1 MQDMPVWKL
10 FVITYTKEIIIF
22 GVCFLAVIA
31 LQLFCTAKR
40 RNSGIVSFAT
50 FFANRDG
57 LTGLS
62 NAVEFRRLVRNH
74 LVTVSD
80 LSADALVLIDVDNMC
95 AFNDKNGTAEGDRK
109 LKELSV
115 YIKNSFRNSDIVCRY
130 ESDMFAVYLKNI
142 FSEQMLYKKCT
153 AVLEKNYYIPVSI
166 GATMVNG
173 RENFSETFQRTTEA
187 LQISKKDG
195 KARFTVL

>member
-1 MQDMPVWKL
+1 MNDMPVWKL
-10 FVITYTKEIIIF
+10 FVITYSKELIIF
-22 GVCFLAVIA
+22 GICFLCIIA
-31 LQLFCTAKR
+31 LQIFMLFKH
-40 RNSGIVSFAT
+40 RNIGIITFNKFFAT
-50 FFANRDG
+50 KDG
-57 LTGLS
+57 LTGLPNS
-62 NAVEFRRLVRNH
+62 VEFRRLVRNH

-95 AFNDKNGTAEGDRK
+95 AFNDKNGTAEGDQK
-109 LKELSV
+109 IKELSV
-115 YIKNSFRNSDIVCRY
+115 YIKKSFRSSDIVCRY

-142 FSEQMLYKKCT
+142 LSEKMLYKKCE
-153 AVLEKNYYIPVSI
+153 VFIEKNYYMPVSV

-187 LQISKKDG
+187 LQMSKKEG

>member
-1 MQDMPVWKL
+1 ML
-10 FVITYTKEIIIF
+10 FKHRNIGIITFNKF
-22 GVCFLAVIA
+22 
-31 LQLFCTAKR
+31 
-40 RNSGIVSFAT
+40 FAT
-50 FFANRDG
+50 KDG
-57 LTGLS
+57 LTGLPNS
-62 NAVEFRRLVRNH
+62 VEFRRLVRNH

-95 AFNDKNGTAEGDRK
+95 AFNDKNGTAEGDQK
-109 LKELSV
+109 IKELSV
-115 YIKNSFRNSDIVCRY
+115 YIKKSFRSSDIVCRY

-142 FSEQMLYKKCT
+142 LSEKMLYKKCE
-153 AVLEKNYYIPVSI
+153 VFIEKNYYMPVSV

-187 LQISKKDG
+187 LQMSKKEG

>member
-10 FVITYTKEIIIF
+10 FVLTYTKEIIIF
-22 GVCFLAVIA
+22 GVCFLAIIA
-31 LQLFCTAKR
+31 LQLFCAAKR

-109 LKELSV
+109 LKELSM
-115 YIKNSFRNSDIVCRY
+115 YIKNSFRNSDIVSRY

-142 FSEQMLYKKCT
+142 YSEKMLYKKCT
-153 AVLEKNYYIPVSI
+153 ELLEKNYHIPVSI

-187 LQISKKDG
+187 LAISKKDG
-195 KARFTVL
+195 KGRFTVL

>member
-1 MQDMPVWKL
+1 MNDMPVWKL

-22 GVCFLAVIA
+22 GVCFLAIIA
-31 LQLFCTAKR
+31 LQLFFVVKR

-95 AFNDKNGTAEGDRK
+95 AFNDKNGTAEGDQK
-109 LKELSV
+109 IKELSV
-115 YIKNSFRNSDIVCRY
+115 YIKKSFRSSDIVCRY

-142 FSEQMLYKKCT
+142 LSEKMLYKKCGSFI
-153 AVLEKNYYIPVSI
+153 ANNYYIPVSV

-173 RENFSETFQRTTEA
+173 RENFSETFQRTSEA
-187 LQISKKDG
+187 LAISKKDG
-195 KARFTVL
+195 KGRFTVL

>member
-1 MQDMPVWKL
+1 MNDMPVWKL

-31 LQLFCTAKR
+31 LQLFFAARR

-95 AFNDKNGTAEGDRK
+95 AFNDKNGTAEGDQK
-109 LKELSV
+109 IKELSV
-115 YIKNSFRNSDIVCRY
+115 YIKKSFRSSDIVCRY

-142 FSEQMLYKKCT
+142 LSEKMLYKKCGSFI
-153 AVLEKNYYIPVSI
+153 ANNYYIPVSV

-173 RENFSETFQRTTEA
+173 RENFSETFQRTSEA
-187 LQISKKDG
+187 LAISKKEG
-195 KARFTVL
+195 KGRFTVL

>member
-1 MQDMPVWKL
+1 MNDMPVWKL

-31 LQLFCTAKR
+31 LQLFFVVKR

-80 LSADALVLIDVDNMC
+80 LSKDALLLIDVDNMC

-115 YIKNSFRNSDIVCRY
+115 YIKNNFRSSDIVCRY

-142 FSEQMLYKKCT
+142 LSEKMLYKKCT
-153 AVLEKNYYIPVSI
+153 ELIEKNNLIPVSI

-173 RENFSETFQRTTEA
+173 REIFQETFQRTTEA
-187 LQISKKDG
+187 LDISKKDG